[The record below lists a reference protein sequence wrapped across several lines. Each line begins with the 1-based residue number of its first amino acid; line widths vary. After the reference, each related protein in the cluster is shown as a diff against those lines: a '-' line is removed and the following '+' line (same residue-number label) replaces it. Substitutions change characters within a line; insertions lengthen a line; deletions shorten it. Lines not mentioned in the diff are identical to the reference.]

1 MNHVILQMS
10 HVINH
15 FTKMSHH
22 VTIYKTLDLQVN
34 KRMINTEDYL
44 TFGQSTAV
52 NSSTV
57 FLERKG

>member
-1 MNHVILQMS
+1 M
-10 HVINH
+10 
-15 FTKMSHH
+15 THH

-34 KRMINTEDYL
+34 KRMINTGDYL

-57 FLERKG
+57 FWSIKVKSVDMI

>member
-1 MNHVILQMS
+1 MNHMILQ
-10 HVINH
+10 
-15 FTKMSHH
+15 MSHH

-34 KRMINTEDYL
+34 KRMINTGDYL

-52 NSSTV
+52 KSSTV